1 MELIGDAEANCF
13 GRVVQMKPGLNGLK
27 REARRKRNRVKDEI
41 EFLNI
46 LL

>member
-1 MELIGDAEANCF
+1 MEITGDAEASCF

-27 REARRKRNRVKDEI
+27 KENRRKRNRVKDETG
-41 EFLNI
+41 FLNI